1 MWGKKAFVQARLS
14 EQKKDPISTQRVQK
28 TSYNVADSNI
38 LKTLQ
43 VQERYL
49 LTLGKFF
56 LNGKCGHTKYISAMN
71 QG

>member
-1 MWGKKAFVQARLS
+1 MCGKKAFVQARLS
-14 EQKKDPISTQRVQK
+14 QKKKDPISTQSVQK
-28 TSYNVADSNI
+28 TSYNMADSNI

-49 LTLGKFF
+49 LTLVKFF
-56 LNGKCGHTKYISAMN
+56 LNGKCGHTKHISAMN